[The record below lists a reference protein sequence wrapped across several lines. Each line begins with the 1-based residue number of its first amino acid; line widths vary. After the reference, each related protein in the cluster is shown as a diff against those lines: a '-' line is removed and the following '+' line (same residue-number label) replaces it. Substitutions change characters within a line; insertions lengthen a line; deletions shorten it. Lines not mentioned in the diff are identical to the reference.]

1 MKFEIGNTYR
11 AFGRYDSYY
20 DFKVTKR
27 TNTFVTVQNAKGEEF
42 KKKIMNWSKDEEIEI
57 GELTLSASELAA

>member
-27 TNTFVTVQNAKGEEF
+27 TKTFVTVQNAKGEEF
-42 KKKIMNWSKDEEIEI
+42 KKKITNWSKDEEIEI